1 MNSTSVQSVQS
12 VQFSPIKDG
21 RRILGEKDSNACLSP
36 TTHVK
41 PSFPAIGTPV
51 KRMSIATSPK
61 KLLPSPIFAG
71 QKRTRDQLEEMEEN
85 LGHGQTRESSP
96 QPGIQSTV
104 NVNDDIQ
111 NQLNQ
116 TPTPQNSQPERD
128 QIQDQMNTDQSF
140 NVPSTPEQETRSVT
154 SESDARKMFIQ
165 QKASLLRSRL
175 QSAMRNVT
183 DHQFDR
189 RVSELEAHSRKCPRL
204 SLSVLST
211 PPLSSRK
218 QFTSFSSSQMKT
230 PRIGCA
236 GFTSTPSH
244 STPDLPGR
252 PSPLSSSVVQQRT
265 KSHAQ
270 RTPPRGL
277 GSPMQLSSP
286 PATVIRRE
294 ADRETS
300 MGPRAELGMDDV
312 DAMSP
317 SQRGDAVDGLLKLM
331 STAGNQSS
339 DSWTG

>member
-1 MNSTSVQSVQS
+1 MQDRQRSPGNDQTKANPKRANNSSSKPPHHKTHN
-12 VQFSPIKDG
+12 PNATKHKIKWTPT
-21 RRILGEKDSNACLSP
+21 NLSMCP
-36 TTHVK
+36 AP
-41 PSFPAIGTPV
+41 PSK
-51 KRMSIATSPK
+51 KRVALS
-61 KLLPSPIFAG
+61 
-71 QKRTRDQLEEMEEN
+71 
-85 LGHGQTRESSP
+85 
-96 QPGIQSTV
+96 
-104 NVNDDIQ
+104 
-111 NQLNQ
+111 Q
-116 TPTPQNSQPERD
+116 TPTRAKCSSNKYAD
-128 QIQDQMNTDQSF
+128 LDIII
-140 NVPSTPEQETRSVT
+140 EQFLTIE
-154 SESDARKMFIQ
+154 

-218 QFTSFSSSQMKT
+218 HFTSFPSSQMKT

-294 ADRETS
+294 ADRES
-300 MGPRAELGMDDV
+300 PRAELSMDDV
-312 DAMSP
+312 DDMSP

-331 STAGNQSS
+331 STTGNQSS

>member
-1 MNSTSVQSVQS
+1 MISVSNIFPSRQLLT
-12 VQFSPIKDG
+12 I
-21 RRILGEKDSNACLSP
+21 EK
-36 TTHVK
+36 K
-41 PSFPAIGTPV
+41 
-51 KRMSIATSPK
+51 AT
-61 KLLPSPIFAG
+61 
-71 QKRTRDQLEEMEEN
+71 
-85 LGHGQTRESSP
+85 
-96 QPGIQSTV
+96 
-104 NVNDDIQ
+104 
-111 NQLNQ
+111 
-116 TPTPQNSQPERD
+116 
-128 QIQDQMNTDQSF
+128 
-140 NVPSTPEQETRSVT
+140 
-154 SESDARKMFIQ
+154 
-165 QKASLLRSRL
+165 LLRSRL

-189 RVSELEAHSRKCPRL
+189 RLSELEAHSRKCPRL

-218 QFTSFSSSQMKT
+218 HFTPFSSFSSSHMKT

-300 MGPRAELGMDDV
+300 MGPRAELGMNDV

>member
-1 MNSTSVQSVQS
+1 MNSTSVQS

-36 TTHVK
+36 ATHAK

-51 KRMSIATSPK
+51 KRISIATSPK

-85 LGHGQTRESSP
+85 LGYVQTRESSP
-96 QPGIQSTV
+96 QLGVQSTV
-104 NVNDDIQ
+104 NDDMQ
-111 NQLNQ
+111 SQLIQ

-128 QIQDQMNTDQSF
+128 QTQDQMDTDQSF
-140 NVPSTPEQETRSVT
+140 NVPSTPEQETRSVI
-154 SESDARKMFIQ
+154 SDPDARKLFIQ
-165 QKASLLRSRL
+165 QKANLLRSRL

-183 DHQFDR
+183 DYQFDR

-218 QFTSFSSSQMKT
+218 HFTSFPPSQMKT
-230 PRIGCA
+230 PRVGCA

-300 MGPRAELGMDDV
+300 MGARAELSMDDV

-331 STAGNQSS
+331 STTGNQSS
-339 DSWTG
+339 DAWTG

>member
-1 MNSTSVQSVQS
+1 MNSTSVQSVHS

-36 TTHVK
+36 ATHAK

-71 QKRTRDQLEEMEEN
+71 QKRTRDQLEEIEEN
-85 LGHGQTRESSP
+85 LGHVQTRESSP
-96 QPGIQSTV
+96 QPGVQSTV
-104 NVNDDIQ
+104 NDDMQ
-111 NQLNQ
+111 NQLIQ

-128 QIQDQMNTDQSF
+128 QTQDQMDTDQSF
-140 NVPSTPEQETRSVT
+140 NVPSTPEQETRSVI
-154 SESDARKMFIQ
+154 SDSDARKMFIQ

-218 QFTSFSSSQMKT
+218 HFTSFPSSQMKT

-294 ADRETS
+294 ADRES
-300 MGPRAELGMDDV
+300 PRAELSMDDV
-312 DAMSP
+312 DDMSP

-331 STAGNQSS
+331 STTGNQSS

>member
-1 MNSTSVQSVQS
+1 MRTIISV
-12 VQFSPIKDG
+12 
-21 RRILGEKDSNACLSP
+21 SNI
-36 TTHVK
+36 
-41 PSFPAIGTPV
+41 FPNRQHLTI
-51 KRMSIATSPK
+51 
-61 KLLPSPIFAG
+61 
-71 QKRTRDQLEEMEEN
+71 E
-85 LGHGQTRESSP
+85 
-96 QPGIQSTV
+96 
-104 NVNDDIQ
+104 
-111 NQLNQ
+111 
-116 TPTPQNSQPERD
+116 
-128 QIQDQMNTDQSF
+128 
-140 NVPSTPEQETRSVT
+140 
-154 SESDARKMFIQ
+154 

-218 QFTSFSSSQMKT
+218 HFTSFPSSQMKT

-236 GFTSTPSH
+236 GFTSTPCH

-265 KSHAQ
+265 KLHAQ

-294 ADRETS
+294 AGRETS
-300 MGPRAELGMDDV
+300 MGPRAELSMDDV

-331 STAGNQSS
+331 STTGNQSS
-339 DSWTG
+339 DAWTG

>member
-1 MNSTSVQSVQS
+1 MISVSNTFPS
-12 VQFSPIKDG
+12 GQFLTI
-21 RRILGEKDSNACLSP
+21 EK
-36 TTHVK
+36 
-41 PSFPAIGTPV
+41 
-51 KRMSIATSPK
+51 
-61 KLLPSPIFAG
+61 
-71 QKRTRDQLEEMEEN
+71 
-85 LGHGQTRESSP
+85 
-96 QPGIQSTV
+96 
-104 NVNDDIQ
+104 
-111 NQLNQ
+111 
-116 TPTPQNSQPERD
+116 
-128 QIQDQMNTDQSF
+128 
-140 NVPSTPEQETRSVT
+140 
-154 SESDARKMFIQ
+154 
-165 QKASLLRSRL
+165 KASLLRSRL

-189 RVSELEAHSRKCPRL
+189 RLSELEAHSRKCPRL

-218 QFTSFSSSQMKT
+218 HFTSFSSFSSSQTKT

-300 MGPRAELGMDDV
+300 MGPRAELGMNDV

>member
-111 NQLNQ
+111 NQVSSCETYKEVPRMIGPNLTINARIIA
-116 TPTPQNSQPERD
+116 QPNPHTTKLTTRTRP
-128 QIQDQMNTDQSF
+128 NTRSNEHRSVFQCAQH
-140 NVPSTPEQETRSVT
+140 PEQETRSVT

-165 QKASLLRSRL
+165 Q
-175 QSAMRNVT
+175 V
-183 DHQFDR
+183 
-189 RVSELEAHSRKCPRL
+189 C
-204 SLSVLST
+204 
-211 PPLSSRK
+211 
-218 QFTSFSSSQMKT
+218 
-230 PRIGCA
+230 
-236 GFTSTPSH
+236 
-244 STPDLPGR
+244 
-252 PSPLSSSVVQQRT
+252 
-265 KSHAQ
+265 
-270 RTPPRGL
+270 
-277 GSPMQLSSP
+277 
-286 PATVIRRE
+286 
-294 ADRETS
+294 
-300 MGPRAELGMDDV
+300 GP
-312 DAMSP
+312 
-317 SQRGDAVDGLLKLM
+317 
-331 STAGNQSS
+331 
-339 DSWTG
+339 